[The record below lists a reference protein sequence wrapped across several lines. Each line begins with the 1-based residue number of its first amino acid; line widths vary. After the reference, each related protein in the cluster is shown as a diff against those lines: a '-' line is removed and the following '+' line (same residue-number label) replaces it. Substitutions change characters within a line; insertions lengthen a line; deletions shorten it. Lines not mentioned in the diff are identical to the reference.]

1 MSIVLPLLYILL
13 ISLSLT
19 VFLNKRFNDV
29 VIFSFLIPVFL
40 IYTLGLVGS
49 LKLGFYLS
57 LILCFIWIIPFLIK
71 IKDKKFIIN
80 IIDNYFT
87 LGFFVFI
94 GLFIG
99 VSFFL
104 RYASFFQWDDFTH
117 WGPMVKE
124 MYRLD
129 KLYCVNESLLP
140 VHRDY
145 PPMVSILELLWCH
158 LCSGYE
164 ERFVYRAIGTF
175 SISLIIPFI
184 PEDKE
189 KNRIKRIILTLLV
202 IAVFIASFFV
212 DYMAA
217 EGYGLL
223 SNLITIYP
231 DALVGLFSAFVFVY
245 IYKEK
250 NFNRVNCL
258 FISLLLTFMLMIKQ
272 ISFAFFLMII
282 FYSAF
287 KLYRSDLDF
296 KDKIIKYILYFLT
309 IPLIFYFSWNIY
321 SNLSNIDG
329 QFALSKISLSQL
341 INIVF
346 FNKGLD
352 YQLTTKSYFLSS
364 LINRPMLRLFGLT
377 YFELF
382 LIFVCVIIFVLA
394 FLIKDN
400 KLNVSFITFTLTI
413 GVLGFAFTMF
423 TLYMFTYSEYE
434 ALKLASFERYMQ
446 TYIVFMMY
454 VAIFTFVLGIYKI
467 NMNKGLVLCL
477 ALALVMP
484 FSFKGNMKYVKIRSS
499 YEGYRTRYEYK
510 EFVKQIGSF
519 IQSGDK
525 ILAVSQIKDDYI
537 ELISRYEHLDVD
549 IDFISLGIPNEEET
563 YRLNKTYSEWKE
575 LYQNYDYIY
584 TYHTDELFYREYW
597 LNKET
602 EYLLNNRFYLVKADG
617 SLELVPWI
625 PSEE

>member
-1 MSIVLPLLYILL
+1 MSIILPLLYISL

-19 VFLNKRFNDV
+19 AFTRKRFNDV
-29 VIFSFLIPVFL
+29 VTFSFLLPVFL
-40 IYTLGLVGS
+40 MYITGILGS

-57 LILCFIWIIPFLIK
+57 LVLCFIWIVPIFIK
-71 IKDKKFIIN
+71 IKDKTYIRN

-87 LGFFVFI
+87 LGFFVFVI
-94 GLFIG
+94 LFIG

-145 PPMVSILELLWCH
+145 PPMVSILELLWCY

-175 SISLIIPFI
+175 SVSLIIPFI
-184 PEDKE
+184 PENKE
-189 KNRIKRIILTLLV
+189 KIKLKRLILTLLMV
-202 IAVFIASFFV
+202 IVFISSFFV

-245 IYKEK
+245 VYKE
-250 NFNRVNCL
+250 NDFNNLNCL
-258 FISLLLTFMLMIKQ
+258 LISFLLTFTLMIKQ
-272 ISFAFFLMII
+272 ISFAFYLMIV
-282 FYSAF
+282 FYSVF
-287 KLYRSDLDF
+287 KLCRSDLNT
-296 KDKIIKYILYFLT
+296 KDKIFKYVLYFIV

-329 QFALSKISLSQL
+329 QFALSKISLGRLFS
-341 INIVF
+341 IIF
-346 FNKGLD
+346 FDKGLE
-352 YQLTTKSYFLSS
+352 YQLATKRFFISS

-382 LIFVCVIIFVLA
+382 LIFVGIIIFTLA
-394 FLIKDN
+394 FMHKDN
-400 KLNVSFITFTLTI
+400 KLNISFIVLTLTI

-454 VAIFTFVLGIYKI
+454 VAIFMFVLGIYKI
-467 NMNKGLVLCL
+467 NINKGLILCAIV
-477 ALALVMP
+477 ALAIP
-484 FSFKGNMKYVKIRSS
+484 FAFKDNRSFMKIKNE
-499 YEGYRTRYEYK
+499 YEGFRTNYEYK
-510 EFVKQIGSF
+510 ELVKQIDSF
-519 IQSGDK
+519 VHSGDK
-525 ILAVSQIKDDYI
+525 ILIISQIKDYYI
-537 ELISRYEHLDVD
+537 EISSRYAYLDLD
-549 IDFISLGIPNEEET
+549 IDFISLGEPSKGQE
-563 YRLNKTYSEWKE
+563 YRKSISYDEWIKLRSE
-575 LYQNYDYIY
+575 YDYIY

-597 LNKET
+597 LDKEE
-602 EYLLNNRFYLVKADG
+602 EYLLNNRFYSVKEDG

>member
-1 MSIVLPLLYILL
+1 MSIILPSLYIVL

-19 VFLNKRFNDV
+19 VLTRKRFNDV
-29 VIFSFLIPVFL
+29 VIFSFLLPVFL
-40 IYTLGLVGS
+40 MYITGILGS

-57 LILCFIWIIPFLIK
+57 LVLCFIWIVPIFIK
-71 IKDKKFIIN
+71 IKDKIYIRN

-87 LGFFVFI
+87 FGFFVFI
-94 GLFIG
+94 ILFIG

-129 KLYCVNESLLP
+129 KIYCVNESLLP

-175 SISLIIPFI
+175 SVSMIIPFI
-184 PEDKE
+184 PESKVNNKI
-189 KNRIKRIILTLLV
+189 KNIILTLLV
-202 IAVFIASFFV
+202 IVVFVSSFFV
-212 DYMAA
+212 DYMAS

-231 DALVGLFSAFVFVY
+231 DALVSLFSAFVFVY
-245 IYKEK
+245 VYKE
-250 NFNRVNCL
+250 NEFNNLNCL
-258 FISLLLTFMLMIKQ
+258 LVSFLLTFMLMIKQ
-272 ISFAFFLMII
+272 ISFAFYLII
-282 FYSAF
+282 VFYSVF
-287 KLYRSDLDF
+287 KLCRSDLNT
-296 KDKIIKYILYFLT
+296 KDKIFKYVLYFIV
-309 IPLIFYFSWNIY
+309 IPLVFYFSWNIY

-329 QFALSKISLSQL
+329 QFALSKISFGQL
-341 INIVF
+341 FNIIF
-346 FNKGLD
+346 FDNGLE
-352 YQLTTKSYFLSS
+352 YQLATKRFFISS
-364 LINRPMLRLFGLT
+364 LIHRPMLRLFGLT

-382 LIFVCVIIFVLA
+382 LIFVGIIIFTLA
-394 FLIKDN
+394 FIHKDN
-400 KLNVSFITFTLTI
+400 KLNISFIILILTI
-413 GVLGFAFTMF
+413 GVLGFAFTML
-423 TLYMFTYSEYE
+423 TLYMFAYSEYE
-434 ALKLASFERYMQ
+434 ALTLASFERYMQ

-454 VAIFTFVLGIYKI
+454 VTIFALVLGIYKI
-467 NMNKGLVLCL
+467 NINKGLVLCL

-484 FSFKGNMKYVKIRSS
+484 FSFKGNMKYAKIRTS

-510 EFVKQIGSF
+510 EFVKQIDSF

-537 ELISRYEHLDVD
+537 ELIARYEHLDVD
-549 IDFISLGIPNEEET
+549 IEFISLGIPNEEET

-575 LYQNYDYIY
+575 LYQSYDYIY
-584 TYHTDELFYREYW
+584 TYHTDELFYDDYW
-597 LNKET
+597 LDKET
-602 EYLLNNRFYLVKADG
+602 EYLLNNRFYHVGDDG